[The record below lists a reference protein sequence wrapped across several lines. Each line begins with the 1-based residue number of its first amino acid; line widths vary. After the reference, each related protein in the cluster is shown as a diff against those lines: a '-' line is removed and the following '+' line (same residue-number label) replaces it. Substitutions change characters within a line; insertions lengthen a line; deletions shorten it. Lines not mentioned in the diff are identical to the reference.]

1 MLTAFDKGVDA
12 ALQAC
17 RQVQMEKQ
25 IDVLEL
31 GLRGLK
37 ADQKK
42 FSHIPEIALQIE
54 STINSVTAA
63 MALLK
68 GDNLPEMYLEDNI
81 DVEQRHKGETPLE
94 FSLKQQINKAYK
106 EKYLPLIQ
114 AYSVEKD
121 SSLIALEKARLDEI
135 REAQSKHIE
144 KLKQINI
151 HKVSEDVIEDL
162 DAQWQSTASKIN
174 NKHDRYK
181 QDALIE
187 LKNRHKAQLDASKPI
202 YDAEILPLVKQL
214 QVEIASKLFNVSIRE
229 LKRIF
234 DDGNVKGLSLDVN
247 SLTFYAMLSQS
258 LDKLGKLDIVS
269 SIGLP
274 TIKDIVQKQI
284 PLEDRNKT
292 ASSISDRILSNL
304 AVKAGNSAGA
314 VIGGIV
320 DGPYRRLEDA
330 VEISEQNSAL
340 VISDANID
348 MPFMVYHVPTSSQPT
363 SKDSTEAVPTNFFQA
378 IDAVS
383 KANGVVGKLG
393 ALKGFYQ
400 AITSGSAEGCLDDSE
415 NVFDSMNQGLICELM
430 RQRYNILH
438 HVGDALSK
446 MGEMPGDWQDFSST
460 LSEVE
465 KQKVELDV
473 HFSELNHTYNT
484 FKVEFDLIK
493 KEYDKSIRVY
503 EAEKANH
510 SGSGYVQLE
519 NEKARKLIDNAS
531 KIKEKL
537 DGKYR
542 SNLRSEIV
550 KAQNK
555 CYGEIHGQFEQV
567 TTRDKKIAEYFEINP
582 NPNLLKKIEGI
593 TVGHQK
599 KLNELAKREVEIA
612 KTKLDKEYSGRI
624 EKARSELD
632 KLQALEEVC
641 KGYRNKM
648 AEKSREFYKAAQE
661 FKDKRESFNQ
671 NVNFAL
677 NKMEKLI
684 IPQDGK
690 HLWQLQTLANWSVDE
705 LAPLDVVVSLLST
718 IGDKIK
724 ASAVSYSD
732 VFDLASSEQ
741 KRKMKAETARGAEA
755 SASDK
760 VKQSVGNMMGSSIVE
775 LKAGEQLGYL
785 RSFADNIE
793 STIATENRVAEIIK
807 GYESSNLTVKHATL
821 MDTPPPLPAETK
833 SRLAKFFADL
843 ASFFESLNPFGPKA
857 DIKEDAKASPA
868 IVHAA
873 KVAAASNKVPVAT
886 TKADEAQVAGHKD
899 KTAQEQS
906 KQRKKGAI

>member
-1 MLTAFDKGVDA
+1 MLTAFNKGVDT
-12 ALQAC
+12 ALEAC
-17 RQVQMEKQ
+17 RQAQMKKQ
-25 IDVLEL
+25 LEVLEL
-31 GLRGLK
+31 GLRGLR
-37 ADQKK
+37 ADLKK
-42 FSHIPEIALQIE
+42 FSHIPEIASQIE
-54 STINSVTAA
+54 VTINSVTSA
-63 MALLK
+63 MGLLK

-81 DVEQRHKGETPLE
+81 DVEQRHKAETPLE
-94 FSLKQQINKAYK
+94 FSLKQQINQVYK
-106 EKYLPLIQ
+106 QRYLPLIQ
-114 AYSVEKD
+114 VYTAEKD
-121 SSLIALEKARLDEI
+121 SNLNELEDERVADLQKAESEHTKALK
-135 REAQSKHIE
+135 K
-144 KLKQINI
+144 INI
-151 HKVSEDVIEDL
+151 HRVSDEVIEAL
-162 DAQWQSTASKIN
+162 DAQWQSTARKIN
-174 NKHDRYK
+174 HKHDGYK
-181 QDALIE
+181 QDALLK
-187 LKNRHKAQLDASKPI
+187 LKNKHKAQLDAAKPI
-202 YDAEILPLVKQL
+202 YDAEIVPLVKQL

-234 DDGNVKGLSLDVN
+234 DDDHVQGLSLDVN

-258 LDKLGKLDIVS
+258 LDNLGKLDIVS

-274 TIKDIVQKQI
+274 AIKDIVQKQI
-284 PLEDRNKT
+284 PIEDRNKT

-304 AVKAGNSAGA
+304 AQNAGNSAGA

-330 VEISEQNSAL
+330 VEISEQNAAL
-340 VISDANID
+340 VIPEANID
-348 MPFMVYHVPTSSQPT
+348 MPFMAYHVSISSQPT

-383 KANGVVGKLG
+383 RANGVVGKLG

-400 AITSGSAEGCLDDSE
+400 AMTSGSAEGCLDDSE

-446 MGEMPGDWQDFSST
+446 MGEIPGDWQEFAST

-465 KQKVELDV
+465 RQKVELDV
-473 HFSELNHTYNT
+473 HFSKLNATYST
-484 FKVEFDLIK
+484 FKDDFDLTK
-493 KEYDKSIRVY
+493 REYDESIRAY
-503 EAEKANH
+503 EAEKINH

-519 NEKARKLIDNAS
+519 NEKARKLIAQVS

-542 SNLRSEIV
+542 SNLRSKIV

-555 CYGEIHGQFEQV
+555 RYGEIHGQFEQA
-567 TTRDKKIAEYFEINP
+567 TTRDKKISEYFETNP
-582 NPNLLKKIEGI
+582 NPDLLKKIEEI
-593 TVGHQK
+593 TIEHQK
-599 KLNELAKREVEIA
+599 KLNELANQEVQLAQKR
-612 KTKLDKEYSGRI
+612 LDKEYAASI
-624 EKARSELD
+624 EKARSKLD
-632 KLQALEEVC
+632 KLQALETVC
-641 KGYRNKM
+641 KSNRNKM
-648 AEKSREFYKAAQE
+648 AEKSREFYKAAQQ
-661 FKDKRESFNQ
+661 FKGNREEFNQ

-677 NKMEKLI
+677 GKIEKLN
-684 IPQDGK
+684 IPNGGQ
-690 HLWQLQTLANWSVDE
+690 HLWQLQTLTNWSVDE
-705 LAPLDVVVSLLST
+705 LAPLDVVISLLST

-732 VFDLASSEQ
+732 VFDLASSEH

-793 STIATENRVAEIIK
+793 STIATENRVAEVVK
-807 GYESSNLTVKHATL
+807 GYEESNLSVKHATL

-833 SRLAKFFADL
+833 GRLAKFFADL

-857 DIKEDAKASPA
+857 DIKEDVNASPA
-868 IVHAA
+868 IIHAA
-873 KVAAASNKVPVAT
+873 KVAAASKVPVAT
-886 TKADEAQVAGHKD
+886 TKAEAQAAGHKD
-899 KTAQEQS
+899 KTDQEQS
-906 KQRKKGAI
+906 KQRKKGTS